1 MRGEDNSASRSSKPH
16 SESPPHARGRQ
27 PEDIAA
33 ISTAGI
39 TPACAGK
46 TSVTNAGKPFVSDHP
61 RMRGE
66 DRSVW
71 WLWLCV
77 LGSPPHA
84 RGRLFNNKVSQSRL
98 GITPACAG
106 KTIFRP
112 FRSRA
117 TGDHPRMR
125 GEDDQPPVDKLAESG
140 SPPHARGRRNVHHA
154 LAPEPGI
161 TPACAGK
168 TVMKTPIGV
177 YTGDHPR
184 MRGEDPICMSKS

>member
-106 KTIFRP
+106 KTTTSSSNASMLR
-112 FRSRA
+112 
-117 TGDHPRMR
+117 DHPRMR
-125 GEDDQPPVDKLAESG
+125 GEDALTSRGDVMEEG
-140 SPPHARGRRNVHHA
+140 SPPHARGRPYSDRSDQGQQ
-154 LAPEPGI
+154 GI

-168 TVMKTPIGV
+168 TK
-177 YTGDHPR
+177 R
-184 MRGEDPICMSKS
+184 SSCSCS